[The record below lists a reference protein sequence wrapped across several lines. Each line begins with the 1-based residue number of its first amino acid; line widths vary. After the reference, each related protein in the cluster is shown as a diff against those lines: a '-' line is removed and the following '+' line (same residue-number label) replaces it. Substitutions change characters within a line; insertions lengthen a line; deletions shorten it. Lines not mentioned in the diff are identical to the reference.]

1 MLSPIFNN
9 GMNYGFDSQNQNYNQ
24 LIPSPTQQPI
34 VSGAIRYATAQ
45 PVMPAGVGT
54 LQEAMD
60 TKAMSGTTGS
70 IYNQYESTVPEQLQ
84 QVAYP
89 SNQPAPTVSPKAY
102 SMANTVPVNPAINMQ
117 NNKINMQNK
126 SKTLTSQD
134 NLGMVQTEMGAISSL
149 ANIYLGF
156 KQQKLAK
163 QNQREAL
170 ALQRA
175 NYRNQAKAMN
185 SQYRD
190 QMSGRGTSVMSR
202 GARESLGREYA
213 NRKVNESY

>member
-34 VSGAIRYATAQ
+34 VSGAIRYAPAQ

-70 IYNQYESTVPEQLQ
+70 IYNQYGSTAPEQLQ

-89 SNQPAPTVSPKAY
+89 SNQPAPTVSPQAY
-102 SMANTVPVNPAINMQ
+102 SMANTAPVNPAINMQ
-117 NNKINMQNK
+117 NNNNAWTPQN
-126 SKTLTSQD
+126 T
-134 NLGMVQTEMGAISSL
+134 LGMVQTGMGAISSL

>member
-34 VSGAIRYATAQ
+34 VSGAIRYAPAQ

-70 IYNQYESTVPEQLQ
+70 IYNQYGSTAPEQLQ

-89 SNQPAPTVSPKAY
+89 SNQPAPTVSPQAY
-102 SMANTVPVNPAINMQ
+102 SMANTAPVNPAINMQ
-117 NNKINMQNK
+117 NNNNAWTPKN
-126 SKTLTSQD
+126 TLE
-134 NLGMVQTEMGAISSL
+134 MVQTGMGAISSL